1 MKINFRKNFPKVIT
15 EISEK
20 DKIIFDDFMKVWL
33 EELNTKKRFNLIEN
47 FNHNYSAK
55 SHLLYNFKKKI
66 NTLELGCGIGTHLN
80 YENLENQNYFVVDK
94 RKNMLDVLKTKFNKI
109 SIIESDIQKKMNFS
123 NEYFDRINAIHVLEH
138 LPDLPSCIDEVY
150 RLLNKDGIFQVVIP
164 CDPGILYE
172 ICRNIS
178 AKRIFEKKYKRNY
191 DDFIKREHINVPKEI
206 LGIINEK
213 FQIIDQNYFPFKI
226 PFINI
231 NLCLGITCKK
241 IL

>member
-1 MKINFRKNFPKVIT
+1 
-15 EISEK
+15 
-20 DKIIFDDFMKVWL
+20 MKVWL

-55 SHLLYNFKKKI
+55 SHLLSNFKKKI

>member
-1 MKINFRKNFPKVIT
+1 
-15 EISEK
+15 
-20 DKIIFDDFMKVWL
+20 MKVWHN
-33 EELNTKKRFNLIEN
+33 ELNSKKRFNLIEN

-55 SHLLYNFKKKI
+55 SHFLYNFKKKI

-80 YENLENQNYFVVDK
+80 YENLENQNYFVVDI

-109 SIIESDIQKKMNFS
+109 SIIEGDIQKKMNFNS
-123 NEYFDRINAIHVLEH
+123 EYFDWINAIHVLEH
-138 LPDLPSCIDEVY
+138 LPNLPSCIDEVY

-164 CDPGILYE
+164 CDPGFFYK

-191 DDFIKREHINVPKEI
+191 DDFIKREHINAPKEI
-206 LGIINEK
+206 LGIISEK
-213 FQIIDQNYFPFKI
+213 FQIIHQNFFPFKL

-231 NLCLGITCKK
+231 NLCIGITCKK